1 MRTKEQALN
10 IHEVARRARVST
22 ATVSRAIN
30 RVPTVNPKLAQRVWN
45 AIKELGYYPNTQARA
60 LVSGRS
66 RIFGLIVSELTN
78 PFFPEIVQVF
88 ETIAVRHHYEILLTS
103 TMNDPEQM
111 ESSVRRMIERQV
123 EGVAVMTFGM
133 EEALLEDL
141 KLRQVPL
148 VFVDVGPHR
157 PRVSNLRVDN
167 ERNRTGPGYGP
178 DRRREPHHGR
188 RPAGL
193 WAIVGSSQET
203 DRNSLF
209 K

>member
-1 MRTKEQALN
+1 MRSPAGP
-10 IHEVARRARVST
+10 RVHRDCI
-22 ATVSRAIN
+22 SRHQPS
-30 RVPTVNPKLAQRVWN
+30 PTVNPKLAQRVWN

-60 LVSGRS
+60 LVSGAAGYRTHCL
-66 RIFGLIVSELTN
+66 GTYK
-78 PFFPEIVQVF
+78 PFFPKSSKFSKPLQF
-88 ETIAVRHHYEILLTS
+88 RHHYEILLTS

-157 PRVSNLRVDN
+157 PRVSNLRCRLP
-167 ERNRTGPGYGP
+167 ERHSPGGSARGCAETRENCLHHRTSHTQVSHGP
-178 DRRREPHHGR
+178 ES
-188 RPAGL
+188 RP
-193 WAIVGSSQET
+193 S
-203 DRNSLF
+203 
-209 K
+209 